1 MRHILLILFLA
12 PLYLFGQE
20 ITFSEDF
27 SIKQDVAYYM
37 LDDFDGEMVLFRDI
51 PRDRKFHLLD
61 KNMLTIGTT
70 QMEFKY
76 KNPVIIDVV
85 KVRDDEFS
93 VIYTARKRGV
103 KYLRI
108 ENFDKFGVLKD
119 TLAIEDSSNLIDTPR
134 YSIEKSED
142 ESKVLFYDIHAN
154 RNITAIMVDVEN
166 LKVLWKT
173 TFENLDI
180 RQTFQINQFVI
191 DNDGSF
197 CLALLKDN
205 SSIRRKEARFEL
217 HIYNEA
223 TGAMDMQ
230 SIPLEGNLNV
240 SSIFKFDRLNNNL
253 VGAGL
258 YAEKNAIKAQGTYY
272 LNVPLQ
278 NRADY
283 TLNYTPFDE
292 KFFREFLQKKN
303 VSNNTGINATEVRD
317 MILRRDGGVL
327 LVGEKIETKGRQNI
341 NAAVDF
347 GPGERSLRADYYF
360 DQIFVASI
368 HPTGKKHWTNIFQ
381 KKQYSFDDGGIYS
394 SYFTFVGKKGVRLLF
409 NDEIR
414 SQSTIS
420 EFNINGK
427 GDYKR
432 RAIIN
437 TIGTDIKLRVR
448 DALQISATDIVVPS
462 QYRNKL
468 KMVRFS
474 F

>member
-1 MRHILLILFLA
+1 MKQLVFFLFFM
-12 PLYLFGQE
+12 PFYLFAQE

-37 LDDFDGEMVLFRDI
+37 LDDMDGSMVLFRDI
-51 PRDRKFHLLD
+51 PRERKIHILD
-61 KNMLTIGTT
+61 DKMLTVGTT
-70 QMEFKY
+70 PIEFEY
-76 KNPVIIDVV
+76 KNPEILDVV
-85 KVRDDEFS
+85 KARDNEFS

-108 ENFDKFGVLKD
+108 ENFDKFGAVKD
-119 TLAIEDSSNLIDTPR
+119 TLTIEDSSQLIETPR
-134 YSIEKSED
+134 YAVEKSED
-142 ESKVLFYDIHAN
+142 ETKILLYDIHN
-154 RNITAIMVDVEN
+154 DRSITAIMVDVEN
-166 LKVLWKT
+166 LKVLWKSK
-173 TFENLDI
+173 FEDLKI
-180 RQTFQINQFVI
+180 RHSFQINQFIV

-197 CLALLKDN
+197 CLTLLKDN
-205 SSIRRKEARFEL
+205 SNIKRKETRFEL
-217 HIYNEA
+217 YIYNRS
-223 TGAMDMQ
+223 TKKMD
-230 SIPLEGNLNV
+230 PLKVHLEGNLCV
-240 SSIFKFDRLNNNL
+240 SSIFKFDKLNKSI

-258 YAEKNAIKAQGTYY
+258 YAEKNTIKAQGTFY

-278 NRADY
+278 NKEDY
-283 TLNYTPFDE
+283 TLSYTAFDD
-292 KFFREFLQKKN
+292 KFIREYLQKKN
-303 VSNNTGINATEVRD
+303 ISGNSGITSTEIRD
-317 MILRRDGGVL
+317 IILRRDGGIL
-327 LVGEKIETKGRQNI
+327 LLGEKIETKGRQSI
-341 NAAVDF
+341 NVPVDS
-347 GPGERSLRADYYF
+347 GSGDRSLRADYYY

-368 HPTGKKHWTNIFQ
+368 HPDGKKHWTNIFQ

-437 TIGTDIKLRVR
+437 TVGTDIKLRVR
-448 DALQISATDIVVPS
+448 DAMQISSNEIIVPS

-468 KMVRFS
+468 KMVKFS

>member
-1 MRHILLILFLA
+1 MRQLLFILLITPF
-12 PLYLFGQE
+12 YLFGQE

-37 LDDFDGEMVLFRDI
+37 LDNLDGDMVLFRDI
-51 PRDRKFHLLD
+51 PRERKIHVLD
-61 KNMLTIGTT
+61 ENMLTVGTT
-70 QMEFKY
+70 PIEFEY
-76 KNPVIIDVV
+76 KNPVILDVV
-85 KVRDDEFS
+85 RVRDDEFS
-93 VIYTARKRGV
+93 VIYTARKRGI

-108 ENFDKFGVLKD
+108 ETFDKFGAQKD
-119 TLAIEDSSNLIDTPR
+119 TLTIENSAKLIDIPR
-134 YSIEKSED
+134 YTVEKSED
-142 ESKVLFYDIHAN
+142 ETKLLFYDIHAD
-154 RNITAIMVDVEN
+154 RTISAIMVDAKN
-166 LKVLWKT
+166 HKVLWKSK
-173 TFENLDI
+173 FESLNI
-180 RQTFQINQFVI
+180 RQSFQISQFIV

-197 CLALLKDN
+197 CLSLLKDN
-205 SSIRRKEARFEL
+205 ATVRRKDARFEL
-217 HIYNEA
+217 FIYNES
-223 TGAMDMQ
+223 TNKMDQ
-230 SIPLEGNLNV
+230 LNIPLEGNLNV
-240 SSIFKFDRLNNNL
+240 SSIFKFDKLNNNL

-258 YAEKNAIKAQGTYY
+258 YAEKNAIKAQGTFY

-278 NRADY
+278 DRDNY
-283 TLNYTPFDE
+283 TLSYTGFDE

-303 VSNNTGINATEVRD
+303 INNNTGINSTEIRD
-317 MILRRDGGVL
+317 IILRRDGGIL
-327 LVGEKIETKGRQNI
+327 LLGERIETKGRQNI
-341 NAAVDF
+341 NNPVDF
-347 GPGERSLRADYYF
+347 GPGDRNQRADYYY

-368 HPTGKKHWTNIFQ
+368 HPDGKKHWTNIFQ

-394 SYFTFVGKKGVRLLF
+394 SYFTFVGKKGVRVLF

-420 EFNINGK
+420 EFTINGK

-448 DALQISATDIVVPS
+448 DALQISTNEIIVPS

-468 KMVRFS
+468 KMVKFT